1 MMQSGKLNFRTL
13 NEPTKTK
20 AGRWEG
26 WIQKEKRGPQPTP
39 WQVFSS
45 SRPHSLYLDE
55 ACGAAY
61 RQPARKYPGSAGE
74 DGHGACVHAHTYAGA
89 HGPVRIHVQV
99 GKSLRRKKPG
109 EMTVSK
115 ARCPERKQKKM
126 KGRPPH
132 PSSTSGSFRGGR
144 APDGYHLWRPGCRG
158 RRDTGTTWPG
168 RHVESRASD
177 PEAAISAHDLI
188 ARWAPS
194 RSLKNRKSI

>member
-55 ACGAAY
+55 ACGTAY
-61 RQPARKYPGSAGE
+61 RQPARKYPGSARE
-74 DGHGACVHAHTYAGA
+74 DGHGACVRAHTYAGA

-99 GKSLRRKKPG
+99 AKSLRRKKPG

-126 KGRPPH
+126 KGRPPTH
-132 PSSTSGSFRGGR
+132 PPLPEASVAGGLLM
-144 APDGYHLWRPGCRG
+144 ATICGGQAAGAAATPGPRG
-158 RRDTGTTWPG
+158 RGDTSSPG
-168 RHVESRASD
+168 PVTQKRLSQ
-177 PEAAISAHDLI
+177 PTI
-188 ARWAPS
+188 
-194 RSLKNRKSI
+194 